1 MSLWMPDGFDWKQP
15 DYTEV
20 YTHRLE
26 MLERIREPGYDLQA
40 LKDFYAE
47 KPANFIHDWGMTS
60 DPRNAE
66 RGLPVVVPFLL
77 FKRQQEFIEWLH
89 ERWKAREDGLTE
101 KSRDMGVSW
110 LCVGFSVWMMLFK
123 PESVV
128 GVGSRKEEYVD
139 KIGDPKSLFWKVR
152 VMIDL
157 LPPEFQPKGW
167 SAKEHAPHMRVVN
180 PENSATIVGEAGD
193 NIGRGNRTSVYFVD
207 ESAFL
212 EHAESVDAAL
222 SATSN
227 CKQHVSTPNGAGN
240 PFYRKRHGGR
250 IKVFTF
256 DWKDDPRKDKS
267 WYLKQCEDLDPVI
280 VAQEIDRDYTASVS
294 NSWVPGRFVT
304 AAQHRGPLDVQAIGP
319 VMVGVDPARFGDDKT
334 VITFRQGRVVY
345 EQIVFGKTDVVDVA
359 GRVVDA
365 VRLWPERVDQIA
377 VDTIGIGAGVAD
389 ILRRT
394 YGDLVQDVNSSLM
407 LDDGQNYNL
416 RARMWRDLLTW
427 VKAGA
432 SLPSDPELFIDL
444 TSLQYEY
451 RGGLLLIE
459 SKEKAKKRGM
469 KSPDRADSI
478 CLTFAYPP
486 KQPEPELEVEEFGIL
501 DPVLGY

>member
-1 MSLWMPDGFDWKQP
+1 MSGWMPDRFDWKNP
-15 DYTEV
+15 DYTQV
-20 YTHRLE
+20 YEQRLAT
-26 MLERIREPGYDLQA
+26 LARIREPGYDLEA
-40 LKDFYAE
+40 LKDHYAE
-47 KPANFIHDWGMTS
+47 HPADFIHDWGMTS

-77 FKRQQEFIEWLH
+77 FKRQREYIDWLH
-89 ERWKAREDGLTE
+89 ARWKAREDGLTE

-110 LCVGFSVWMMLFK
+110 LCCGFAVWMMLFK
-123 PESVV
+123 SDSVV
-128 GVGSRKEEYVD
+128 GMGSRKEEYVD
-139 KIGDPKSLFWKVR
+139 KLGDPKSLFWKAR
-152 VMIDL
+152 AFLDL

-167 SAKEHAPHMRVVN
+167 NPKEHALHMRIIN
-180 PENSATIVGEAGD
+180 EDNGATVVGEAGD
-193 NIGRGNRTSVYFVD
+193 NIGRGNRTSIYFID
-207 ESAFL
+207 ESAYL

-256 DWKDDPRKDKS
+256 DWKEDPRKDS
-267 WYLKQCEDLDPVI
+267 AWYQKQTEDLDAVI

-294 NSWVPGRFVT
+294 NSYVSGMAVT
-304 AAQHRGPLDVQAIGP
+304 AAQARGPMDVSAMGP

-334 VITFRQGRVVY
+334 CITFRQGRVCFK
-345 EQIVFGKTDVVDVA
+345 QIVFGKADVVDVA

-365 VRLWPERVDQIA
+365 IRLWPDRVDQIA

-394 YGDLVQDVNSSLM
+394 YGQLVQDVNSSLQ
-407 LDDGQNYNL
+407 LDDGENYNL
-416 RARMWRDLLTW
+416 RARIWRDMLAW

-432 SLPSDPELFIDL
+432 SLPSDPELFIEL
-444 TSLQYEY
+444 TALRYEY

-459 SKEKAKKRGM
+459 SKKDAKKRGM
-469 KSPDRADSI
+469 KSPDRADSLG
-478 CLTFAYPP
+478 LTFAYPP
-486 KQPEPELEVEEFGIL
+486 KQPEPEVQTAEFGIF
-501 DPVLGY
+501 DEITGY